1 MTAARRAFTLIEL
14 LVVIA
19 IIAILAG
26 LLFPVF
32 ARAKASA
39 KRTQCLSNLR
49 QIGMGMGLYMA
60 DYDDLFPNAVDAA
73 DKYSPEIWS
82 HEPEFYNQ
90 IFYMPLMNEAL
101 MPYVKSKEVFKSPA
115 DKGTTVLES
124 HPWMAFPTSPT
135 MFQNYG
141 ISYFYRTELTFKR
154 YSQTSLQNPAA
165 INLMF
170 TAGGHWHGNGGPL
183 TGNEGPEEYFRKLRE
198 YRHIVLFGDFHAKSL
213 SYSQYRE
220 AWDTEL

>member
-73 DKYSPEIWS
+73 DKYSPEIWN
-82 HEPEFYNQ
+82 HEPEFYSQ

-115 DKGTTVLES
+115 DRGTTVLES

-135 MFQNYG
+135 MFQVYG

-165 INLMF
+165 VNLMF
-170 TAGGHWHGNGGPL
+170 TGGGHWHGNGGPL
-183 TGNEGPEEYFRKLRE
+183 TGTEGPEEYFRKLRE

>member
-32 ARAKASA
+32 AKAKASA

-73 DKYSPEIWS
+73 DKYSPDIWS
-82 HEPEFYNQ
+82 HEPEFRDQ

-101 MPYVKSKEVFKSPA
+101 MPYVKSKEIFKSPA

-124 HPWMAFPTSPT
+124 HPWIPFPTTPT

-141 ISYFYRTELTFKR
+141 ISYFYRTELTFRR
-154 YSQTSLQNPAA
+154 YSQTSLQSPAE

-170 TAGGHWHGNGGPL
+170 TAGGHWHGGGGPL
-183 TGNEGPEEYFRKLRE
+183 TGSEGPEEYFRKLKE

-213 SYSQYRE
+213 SYSQYRQ